1 MESIIEIMQ
10 SLQFSNEDIL
20 DFELNTDEE
29 MLRVVTNEI
38 ENLT

>member
-38 ENLT
+38 ENLI

>member
-20 DFELNTDEE
+20 DFELNADEE

-38 ENLT
+38 ENLI